1 MVSAALYPLSHK
13 QIGIFLKINLLI
25 RFINKDN
32 EILDATISPL
42 QKIKKCVNS
51 HLQYV
56 NVSRILRQI

>member
-13 QIGIFLKINLLI
+13 QIGIFFLINLLI

-32 EILDATISPL
+32 EILDATISPF

-51 HLQYV
+51 HFAV
-56 NVSRILRQI
+56 C